1 MMKIVKSTKL
11 FSMKTSK
18 IFRVI
23 LLVGVLA
30 VSVFPTTTFAKSN
43 APIVENKE
51 QRIAELQKRLDEIH
65 AMNTKEMTRQQ
76 KRVLRTEVKEIKKE
90 MEGISGGVYLSVG
103 AIIIIALLLILLL

>member
-1 MMKIVKSTKL
+1 MVNKSIKL

-18 IFRVI
+18 IFRVM

-30 VSVFPTTTFAKSN
+30 VTVLPTTSYAKAN
-43 APIVENKE
+43 PVVENKE

-65 AMNTKEMTRQQ
+65 SMDTKHMSRHE
-76 KRVLRTEVKEIKKE
+76 KRALRAEVKEIKEE
-90 MEGISGGVYLSVG
+90 MEGVSGGVYLSVG